1 MVIFSSYVKLPE
13 GILYIYILYYIIIY
27 CIHIYIYI
35 YTYSHHVSYMVWFK
49 TNDCFVCNITIILIT
64 MIVWAWCFIIII
76 SCCVYVFIFIY
87 IYISYLH
94 YYFNMSTNLTRK
106 PGRWDLRCGKRSGRS
121 WTWHVSAE
129 TGISSDGKV
138 LGELGLNHELPI
150 CSMYGIWIPTFTPK
164 INQLCR

>member
-1 MVIFSSYVKLPE
+1 MVIFNSYVKLPE
-13 GILYIYILYYIIIY
+13 DILYIYYIILYYIL
-27 CIHIYIYI
+27 YIYI

-64 MIVWAWCFIIII
+64 MIVWTWCFIIIT
-76 SCCVYVFIFIY
+76 SCCVCIYIY

-94 YYFNMSTNLTRK
+94 YYFNMSTYLTRK

-138 LGELGLNHELPI
+138 LGKTWAQPWVAHMLHVWNMNPYI
-150 CSMYGIWIPTFTPK
+150 
-164 INQLCR
+164 